1 MLIKDILGAK
11 ALTWNTFN
19 LDIYGQSD
27 SPPKFF
33 RWIHTDSNEQI
44 LSTEKTL
51 HFRHRFLMF
60 YLKNAWLLDGPFMPP
75 ELDKVKP
82 KPFSS
87 LSFIISF
94 MVVNILILINI
105 WKKIPTT
112 IYVQK
117 STNSVNDF
125 EI

>member
-1 MLIKDILGAK
+1 MIGFA
-11 ALTWNTFN
+11 
-19 LDIYGQSD
+19 SD
-27 SPPKFF
+27 L
-33 RWIHTDSNEQI
+33 I
-44 LSTEKTL
+44 LSSI
-51 HFRHRFLMF
+51 
-60 YLKNAWLLDGPFMPP
+60 
-75 ELDKVKP
+75 DKVKP

-112 IYVQK
+112 IYVKK